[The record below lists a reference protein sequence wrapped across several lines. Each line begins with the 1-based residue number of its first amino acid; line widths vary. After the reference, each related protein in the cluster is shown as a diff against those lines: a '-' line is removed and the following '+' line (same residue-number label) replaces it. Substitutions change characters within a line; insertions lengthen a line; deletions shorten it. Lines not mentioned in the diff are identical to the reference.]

1 MSELPKSSVLDHTF
15 SEVNGD
21 FDKYMYAVAAEE
33 VSDSAGGQY
42 ETGSGWV
49 GVTTYMDNHGNL
61 RVKKEVMVAM
71 SGITTGNLPLYP
83 PA

>member
-1 MSELPKSSVLDHTF
+1 MNFLSLRFWIPPSVKSMVITTSICTL
-15 SEVNGD
+15 SL
-21 FDKYMYAVAAEE
+21 EE
-33 VSDSAGGQY
+33 VSDSIGGQY

-61 RVKKEVMVAM
+61 RVKKEVMVMM